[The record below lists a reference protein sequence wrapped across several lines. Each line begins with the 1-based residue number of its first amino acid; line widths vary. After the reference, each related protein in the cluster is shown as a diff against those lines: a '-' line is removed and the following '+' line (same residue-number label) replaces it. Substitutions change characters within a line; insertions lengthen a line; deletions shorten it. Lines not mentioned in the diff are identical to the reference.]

1 MTNKNTLGKFEYLIY
16 STLFAA
22 WFWVLYQNI
31 FFRCL
36 PSMTAATSR
45 LILGIFAVITIGI
58 GCGVTIRKRRNF
70 VSVALNASCPFAVY
84 WLVTYHKTYTVLSI
98 VVVVMATLLALA
110 YFVITIG
117 MYIRAKTKKACRTS
131 VSKAVWTSFL
141 NARTVAILC
150 LGIVFTTGI
159 PALFGLPLLQGS
171 TKATPGNTSVEEFSI
186 DSEIETLLVFGDGTW
201 ERLTNTE
208 KIDIL
213 QSVTNIESSF
223 LGIPFELN
231 VGAAALKDNVVG
243 GYNDSTHSVLI
254 DFDSLENDSAYDL
267 LDTILHET
275 RHAYQHSLISL
286 YQIAAPEYKQLLV
299 FKEVQQYD
307 AEFSNYTHG
316 SSDETFDDY
325 YYQACEEDARS
336 YADERSWLYW
346 YYIEDYLENDIVSD

>member
-16 STLFAA
+16 STLFLV
-22 WFWVLYQNI
+22 WFFLLYQNM

-36 PSMTAATSR
+36 SGMTAATSR
-45 LILGIFAVITIGI
+45 LILGILAVITIGI
-58 GCGVTIRKRRNF
+58 SFGMTVRKRRNF
-70 VSVALNASCPFAVY
+70 LSATLNAMFPFAVY
-84 WLVTYHKTYTVLSI
+84 WLITYYQTYAVLSI
-98 VVVVMATLLALA
+98 VVVVIATLLPIA

-117 MYIRAKTKKACRTS
+117 MYIRAKAKKACRTS

-171 TKATPGNTSVEEFSI
+171 TKATSGNTSVEEFSI
-186 DSEIETLLVFGDGTW
+186 DSKIETLLVFGDGTW

-213 QSVTNIESSF
+213 QTVANIESTF

-231 VGAAALKDNVVG
+231 VGAAAMKDNVVG
-243 GYNDSTHSVLI
+243 GYNDNTHSILI

-267 LDTILHET
+267 LDTILHEA

-316 SSDETFDDY
+316 TSDETFNDY
-325 YYQACEEDARS
+325 YYQACEEDART
-336 YADERSWLYW
+336 YADDRSWVYW
-346 YYIEDYLENDIVSD
+346 YYIEDYLENNTVSD

>member
-1 MTNKNTLGKFEYLIY
+1 MANKNTLGKTEYLLY
-16 STLFAA
+16 SLGFPV
-22 WFWVLYQNI
+22 WFWVLYQNM

-45 LILGIFAVITIGI
+45 WILGIFAVITIGI

-84 WLVTYHKTYTVLSI
+84 WLVTYHKTYAMLSSA
-98 VVVVMATLLALA
+98 VVVMATLLSLS

-117 MYIRAKTKKACRTS
+117 MYIRAKAKRACKTSLLKAMW
-131 VSKAVWTSFL
+131 ASFM
-141 NARTVAILC
+141 NACTVAIFC
-150 LGIVFTTGI
+150 LIIVFITGI
-159 PALFGLPLLQGS
+159 PVLFGLPLLQGS
-171 TKATPGNTSVEEFSI
+171 AKATAGNATANEFTI
-186 DSEIETLLVFGDGTW
+186 KSEIETLLVFSDGTW
-201 ERLTNTE
+201 KQLTNIE
-208 KIDIL
+208 KLGIL
-213 QSVTNIESSF
+213 QTVTNIEAVY
-223 LGIPFELN
+223 LGIPYELT

-243 GYNDSTHSVLI
+243 GYNDSTHSVLV
-254 DFDSLENDSAYDL
+254 DLDSLENDSAYEL
-267 LDTILHET
+267 LDTILHEA

-286 YQIAAPEYKQLLV
+286 YHAVPEYKQLLV